1 MKKVFQNIS
10 LAFWNQRKCMGCVLD
25 VLFGLCATAR
35 LGAFLTEAASTNQH
49 LLHGITVIN
58 GLKAINKPPT
68 AGVYILKVVLRV
80 RRQ

>member
-1 MKKVFQNIS
+1 MYICTSVSVSFETM
-10 LAFWNQRKCMGCVLD
+10 LRP
-25 VLFGLCATAR
+25 R
-35 LGAFLTEAASTNQH
+35 LHSGYVQQWFVDEAAPTNQH

-80 RRQ
+80 HRQ